1 MIADYIVR
9 LSSMT
14 IMLLGIGGRQ
24 VEMKLSK
31 HFYMEQKIKIKQHSS
46 SSLRANEKKSYFVNI
61 ILENDI

>member
-24 VEMKLSK
+24 VEIKMSE
-31 HFYMEQKIKIKQHSS
+31 HFTMEQKDKNQIT
-46 SSLRANEKKSYFVNI
+46 
-61 ILENDI
+61 

>member
-24 VEMKLSK
+24 VEMKLSE
-31 HFYMEQKIKIKQHSS
+31 HFATEQKDKNQTT
-46 SSLRANEKKSYFVNI
+46 
-61 ILENDI
+61 